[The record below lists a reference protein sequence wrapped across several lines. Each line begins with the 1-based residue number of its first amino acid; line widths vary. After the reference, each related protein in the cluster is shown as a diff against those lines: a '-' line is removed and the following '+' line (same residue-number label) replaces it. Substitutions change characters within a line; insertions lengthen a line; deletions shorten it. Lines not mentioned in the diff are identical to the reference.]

1 MAQHIKPIVIVV
13 HGMLANFVFFFF
25 SAIFFWGGSL
35 CLLFSLN
42 SINAYVNLLYV
53 VIVSVLR
60 RSDIGHGEMD

>member
-13 HGMLANFVFFFF
+13 HGMLANFVFFF
-25 SAIFFWGGSL
+25 SAIFFGGGSL